1 VRVHR
6 GAPPARA
13 TITSMRLLL
22 KLLVLRQVLVL
33 WKALARLLRYL
44 R

>member
-1 VRVHR
+1 M
-6 GAPPARA
+6 
-13 TITSMRLLL
+13 ITSMRLLL
-22 KLLVLRQVLVL
+22 KLLLLRQALVL